1 MSVLNT
7 KRLPNFDDLTTPL
20 TIVHLT
26 SDNRLMLI
34 KADRVYA
41 HFLKS
46 SQSEKWAHFKASS
59 PSLSHARPDLHY
71 IELGLLEPLQNNML
85 AKKSFTNICLSD
97 RRALK
102 VLNESKLM
110 SKLV

>member
-7 KRLPNFDDLTTPL
+7 KRLPNFNDLTTPL
-20 TIVHLT
+20 TIVNLT

-46 SQSEKWAHFKASS
+46 SQSEKWAHFKAPS

-71 IELGLLEPLQNNML
+71 IELGLLEPLQNTML
-85 AKKSFTNICLSD
+85 AKK
-97 RRALK
+97 
-102 VLNESKLM
+102 VLYQL
-110 SKLV
+110 LVCQIGEH

>member
-46 SQSEKWAHFKASS
+46 SQSEKWAHFKAPS

-71 IELGLLEPLQNNML
+71 IELGLLEPFQNTML
-85 AKKSFTNICLSD
+85 AKK
-97 RRALK
+97 
-102 VLNESKLM
+102 VLCQL
-110 SKLV
+110 LVCQIGEH

>member
-1 MSVLNT
+1 MTIGTNVCIEYQKLS
-7 KRLPNFDDLTTPL
+7 NFDDLTTPL

-46 SQSEKWAHFKASS
+46 SQSEKWAHFKAPS

-71 IELGLLEPLQNNML
+71 IELGLLEPLQTTML
-85 AKKSFTNICLSD
+85 AE
-97 RRALK
+97 K
-102 VLNESKLM
+102 VLYQL
-110 SKLV
+110 LVCQIGEH

>member
-1 MSVLNT
+1 MSFKNGVKSKQTAGYNGARTEL
-7 KRLPNFDDLTTPL
+7 NFDDLTTPL
-20 TIVHLT
+20 SIVHLT

-46 SQSEKWAHFKASS
+46 SQSEKWAHFKAPS

-71 IELGLLEPLQNNML
+71 IELGLLEPLQNTTIT
-85 AKKSFTNICLSD
+85 KKN
-97 RRALK
+97 
-102 VLNESKLM
+102 
-110 SKLV
+110 LVPLTGLWNL